1 MVGFALTALAAVVLA
16 AMARTATRADIR
28 SRKVRDRALAR
39 SERAREELRRANE
52 RLKRRNAD
60 LQAFQLAVVQGF
72 EVINERTQGRLQ
84 ELVEEAGDEL
94 AGLVDDALDDPTEDA
109 R

>member
-1 MVGFALTALAAVVLA
+1 L
-16 AMARTATRADIR
+16 ARTAIRADIH
-28 SRKVRDRALAR
+28 SRKVCDRALAR
-39 SERAREELRRANE
+39 CERAREELRLANE
-52 RLKRRNAD
+52 RLQRRNAD
-60 LQAFQLAVVQGF
+60 LQALQLAVAQGL

-94 AGLVDDALDDPTEDA
+94 AGLVDDALDDEDA